1 MNPKLFKVRH
11 LAHSAGFT
19 LIEIMLVV
27 GIITVLM
34 DSAIFMLTGNLE
46 FAKEQRARGDLQAII
61 TQVRMYEMKNGG
73 VPLSQSAGLQA
84 LVGTG
89 KGFEELPKDPWGQD
103 YKYKIDSAS
112 AKGFRVYSMGPDRK
126 DDGGKGDDISSK

>member
-34 DSAIFMLTGNLE
+34 GSAIYMLTGNLE

-61 TQVRMYEMKNGG
+61 TQVRMWEMKNGG
-73 VPLSQSAGLQA
+73 VSLAESAGLKA

-89 KGFEELPKDPWGQD
+89 KGFEELPKDPWGEE
-103 YKYKIDSAS
+103 YIYKISPKS
-112 AKGFRVYSMGPDRK
+112 PKGFVVYSKGPDRNP
-126 DDGGKGDDISSK
+126 GSADDISSK

>member
-1 MNPKLFKVRH
+1 MKPKLFKVRH
-11 LAHSAGFT
+11 LAQSAGFT

-34 DSAIFMLTGNLE
+34 GSAIYMLTGNLE

-73 VPLSQSAGLQA
+73 VPLSESAGLKA

-103 YKYKIDSAS
+103 YQYKVDSAS
-112 AKGFRVYSMGPDRK
+112 AKGFRVFSKGPDRNP
-126 DDGGKGDDISSK
+126 GSADDISSK

>member
-1 MNPKLFKVRH
+1 MKPKMMQNRRM
-11 LAHSAGFT
+11 AQWAGFT

-34 DSAIFMLTGNLE
+34 GSAIFMLTGNLE

-73 VPLSQSAGLQA
+73 VPLSESAGLKA

-103 YKYKIDSAS
+103 YQYKVDSSS
-112 AKGFRVYSMGPDRK
+112 AKGFRVYSTGPDRK
-126 DDGGKGDDISSK
+126 NDGGKGDDISSK

>member
-1 MNPKLFKVRH
+1 MKPKLFKVRH

-34 DSAIFMLTGNLE
+34 GSAIYMLTGNLE

-61 TQVRMYEMKNGG
+61 TQVRMWEMKNGG
-73 VPLSQSAGLQA
+73 VPLSESAGLKA

-89 KGFEELPKDPWGQD
+89 KGFEELPKDPWGKD
-103 YKYKIDSAS
+103 YQYKVDPAS
-112 AKGFRVYSMGPDRK
+112 AKGFRVFSMGPDRNP
-126 DDGGKGDDISSK
+126 GSADDISSK

>member
-1 MNPKLFKVRH
+1 
-11 LAHSAGFT
+11 
-19 LIEIMLVV
+19 MLVV

-34 DSAIFMLTGNLE
+34 GSAIYMLTGNLE

-73 VPLSQSAGLQA
+73 VPLSESAGLKA

-103 YKYKIDSAS
+103 YQYKVDSAS
-112 AKGFRVYSMGPDRK
+112 AKGFRVFSKGPDRNP
-126 DDGGKGDDISSK
+126 GSADDISSK

>member
-34 DSAIFMLTGNLE
+34 GSAIYMLTGNLE

-73 VPLSQSAGLQA
+73 VPLSESAGLKA

-103 YKYKIDSAS
+103 YQYKVDSAS
-112 AKGFRVYSMGPDRK
+112 AKGFRVFSKGPDRNP
-126 DDGGKGDDISSK
+126 GSADDISSK

>member
-34 DSAIFMLTGNLE
+34 GSAIYMLTGNLE

-61 TQVRMYEMKNGG
+61 TQVRMWEMKNGG
-73 VPLSQSAGLQA
+73 VSLAESAGLKA

-103 YKYKIDSAS
+103 YQYKVDSAS
-112 AKGFRVYSMGPDRK
+112 AKGFRVFSKGPDRNP
-126 DDGGKGDDISSK
+126 GSADDISSK

>member
-1 MNPKLFKVRH
+1 MKPKLFKVRH

-34 DSAIFMLTGNLE
+34 GSAIYMLTGNLE

-73 VPLSQSAGLQA
+73 VPLSESAGLKA

-103 YKYKIDSAS
+103 YQYKVDSAS
-112 AKGFRVYSMGPDRK
+112 AKGFRVFSKGPDRNP
-126 DDGGKGDDISSK
+126 GSADDISSK